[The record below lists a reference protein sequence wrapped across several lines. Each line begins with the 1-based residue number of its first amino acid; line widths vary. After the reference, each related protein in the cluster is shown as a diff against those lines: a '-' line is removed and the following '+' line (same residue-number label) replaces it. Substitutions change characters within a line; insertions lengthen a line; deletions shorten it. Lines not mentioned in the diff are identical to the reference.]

1 MNIKEKVLELLKYCS
16 SYQGHSYM
24 VDERRTNG
32 GFQVTLP
39 EEEEIIESLDK
50 LRFVL
55 LTGEAG
61 DGKSY
66 LLKRL
71 DERLKEYGFHVFRDF
86 SELLEQPDGGC
97 WRD

>member
-24 VDERRTNG
+24 VDERRMDG

-39 EEEEIIESLDK
+39 EEEEITENLDK

-55 LTGEAG
+55 LTGEAAG
-61 DGKSY
+61 SI
-66 LLKRL
+66 
-71 DERLKEYGFHVFRDF
+71 
-86 SELLEQPDGGC
+86 
-97 WRD
+97 

>member
-61 DGKSY
+61 DGKS
-66 LLKRL
+66 
-71 DERLKEYGFHVFRDF
+71 
-86 SELLEQPDGGC
+86 
-97 WRD
+97 